1 MADKQH
7 DVTQTDGA
15 KPATMH
21 RIGWLLVPVLLAL
34 SVVQLANV
42 TVARSTPVVQAS
54 RGGRIDPAQTR
65 LIVRLAPP
73 TVDAVGAAAM
83 DVPAAALDQLAA
95 LAAPGDVTALLPLA
109 HSGVDQARRRADG
122 LTDLYVVTLPPGADP
137 AVARARLTAD
147 ARVLWVEEDAV
158 ATGAVIPNDPRF
170 SLQWNLLNTGQEGGV
185 PDADVDAT
193 EAWDLT
199 TGSATVIIAV
209 VDGGVDLDHPDLAG
223 KIISG
228 HDYVNNDDVP
238 QDDYGHG
245 THVTGIAAA
254 RGNNGVG
261 VAGVCQGCQV
271 LAIKV
276 LDNANRGYYSW
287 IAAGIIDAVDA
298 GAQVINLSLG
308 GASTSETLHAAVRYA
323 ADHDVTVVS
332 AMMNQGNETLYY
344 PAAFTE
350 TIAVGAT
357 TSTDVRAGYSN
368 TGDHIDLVA
377 PGSSI
382 MSTLWDDDYG
392 SWSGTSMAVPHVAGT
407 VGLML
412 SVNPGLTPEEIRTL
426 LRGAADPIAGDG
438 FSPAYGYGRLNAGE
452 TVRRAHPDRPTAT
465 PSPTPTS
472 TPTATNTPTATSTAT
487 ATNTPTP
494 TQTGL
499 PTATPTATHTPTNTP
514 TPTSTVTPTATPTAT
529 APVAGKPTHTP
540 TPTPSATSTPTATQ
554 RPTATVTPSATPTSE
569 GNGSITT
576 EPAHRVY
583 LPVIRPPRTTPLPGG
598 PIVTPAGL
606 IYLPHI
612 VNN

>member
-1 MADKQH
+1 MADKRD
-7 DVTQTDGA
+7 DVTKTDGG
-15 KPATMH
+15 KPATAH
-21 RIGWLLVPVLLAL
+21 RLGWLLLPVLLAL
-34 SVVQLANV
+34 SVIQLVNV
-42 TVARSTPVVQAS
+42 TVAGSTPVVQAS
-54 RGGRIDPAQTR
+54 QGGRIDPTRTR

-73 TVDAVGAAAM
+73 PVAAAVDAS
-83 DVPAAALDQLAA
+83 AAALDQLAA
-95 LAAPGDVTALLPLA
+95 LAAPGDVSALLPLR
-109 HSGVDQARRRADG
+109 HPGVDQARRRAYD
-122 LTDLYVVTLPPGADP
+122 LTDLYVVTLPAGAD
-137 AVARARLTAD
+137 AVGARARLAAD

-158 ATGAVIPNDPRF
+158 ATGAVIPNDPQF

-199 TGSATVIIAV
+199 RGSDAVIIAV

-254 RGNNGVG
+254 LGNNGVG
-261 VAGVCQGCQV
+261 VAGVCQACRV

-368 TGDHIDLVA
+368 MGDHIDLVA

-412 SVNPGLTPEEIRTL
+412 SVNPGLSPVEIRTL
-426 LRGAADPIAGDG
+426 LRGAADPIAGVG
-438 FSPAYGYGRLNAGE
+438 FSTAYGYGRLNTGE

-472 TPTATNTPTATSTAT
+472 TSTPTNTPTATSTAT

-514 TPTSTVTPTATPTAT
+514 TPTSTVTPTSTPTAT

-540 TPTPSATSTPTATQ
+540 TPTATSTPTATP
-554 RPTATVTPSATPTSE
+554 RPTATVTPSVTPTSE
-569 GNGSITT
+569 GNGSISTP
-576 EPAHRVY
+576 PAHRIY

-612 VNN
+612 ARN